1 MEMMKYRR
9 HLWGDMAFSSFIPTS
24 LFQIQ
29 VTRTPQTDRLIAEA
43 ETALRQL
50 NADAA
55 RLSNEQLEKLMRQEA
70 ESSCRLASGE
80 PSLSFD
86 FMIKTDDDTLMTEAE
101 NLLQAT
107 RYAVEAMDELPLS
120 ARILKNAHYLMCQSE
135 QYEKKYPGEF
145 RNSPVWIGWKENGL
159 KEALFVPPV
168 YEDMTEAFS
177 DLERYI
183 HSEDTENV
191 LVRAALIH
199 YQFEMIHPFIDGNGR
214 IGRLLNLLFL
224 KQEEVL
230 EKPVLL
236 LSNPLYK
243 RAAVYYRNIQ
253 RVNEAAGYD
262 KWIDFFLTALK
273 NAAQQTSLAICK
285 ME

>member
-29 VTRTPQTDRLIAEA
+29 VTRTPQTDRLITEA

-101 NLLQAT
+101 NLQA
-107 RYAVEAMDELPLS
+107 S
-120 ARILKNAHYLMCQSE
+120 K
-135 QYEKKYPGEF
+135 
-145 RNSPVWIGWKENGL
+145 RNVIIPQN
-159 KEALFVPPV
+159 
-168 YEDMTEAFS
+168 
-177 DLERYI
+177 
-183 HSEDTENV
+183 
-191 LVRAALIH
+191 
-199 YQFEMIHPFIDGNGR
+199 EM
-214 IGRLLNLLFL
+214 
-224 KQEEVL
+224 
-230 EKPVLL
+230 
-236 LSNPLYK
+236 
-243 RAAVYYRNIQ
+243 
-253 RVNEAAGYD
+253 
-262 KWIDFFLTALK
+262 
-273 NAAQQTSLAICK
+273 
-285 ME
+285 